1 MDYDQEKYREKREKV
16 LGAKKRRGL
25 NFSTISTIV
34 SIAIILG
41 LSIIVVP
48 RTVNYVVTRNLDDVV
63 YKLET
68 QEKWP
73 NEVLV
78 HVSGIKGV
86 EETVVDKNGT
96 RLVIT
101 FDRSAVETDSFASV
115 FRNQKLEA
123 ILLNRMNHRQ
133 RVTNLKEEVNLE
145 AL

>member
-1 MDYDQEKYREKREKV
+1 MDYDQDKYREKREKV

>member
-1 MDYDQEKYREKREKV
+1 MDYDQDKYREKREKV

-78 HVSGIKGV
+78 HVSGIMGV